1 VKIDIG
7 ASKRIIVG
15 KRKDTDRSGI
25 GIGTTGIA
33 HSSFI
38 VGRKIS
44 NSPLSE
50 IVPSA
55 TVMTGMTGPIGT
67 IVIMIDDLMGRLGGE
82 HPFMIGWGAGSV
94 CTTGLGIVLHIFPG
108 TRKNSKRWPM
118 HGFPKSSSSAE
129 MPILTEWSQEKIAAH
144 R

>member
-1 VKIDIG
+1 VKIGIG
-7 ASKRIIVG
+7 TSKRIIVG
-15 KRKDTDRSGI
+15 KRKDADRTGI

-33 HSSFI
+33 RSSFI

-44 NSPLSE
+44 NSPLSQ
-50 IVPSA
+50 IVLSA

-67 IVIMIDDLMGRLGGE
+67 IVIMIGDLMGRLRGE

-94 CTTGLGIVLHIFPG
+94 YTTYLGIVLSIFPG
-108 TRKNSKRWPM
+108 IKKNLKKWLM
-118 HGFPKSSSSAE
+118 HGFLMSSYFAG
-129 MPILTEWSQEKIAAH
+129 MPTLIGWSQGKIVAQ